1 MDEHKIEIGFRFK
14 NEFGERFEAT
24 SEFTIYDDVSYSE
37 IDEVGIKFNDFLRQ
51 VGYVRQNDLI
61 FMEDITEDEYDALS
75 CFLDEYREKQKH
87 GREDNT

>member
-24 SEFTIYDDVSYSE
+24 SKFTIYDDVSYSE

-51 VGYVRQNDLI
+51 AGYARQNDLI

-75 CFLDEYREKQKH
+75 CFLDEYREKQKQE
-87 GREDNT
+87 REDT